1 MILTTADTLGKRE
14 IIEYK
19 GLVTG
24 IIVRTP
30 TITQGILGRLKNI
43 IGGKNTSYTNVCKEA
58 RLHTEQ
64 EMINQAQELGANAIV
79 AIRYDSSSL
88 GELLVVQRS
97 FAMALVLLS
106 DNILNLY

>member
-30 TITQGILGRLKNI
+30 TITQGILGGLKNI

-58 RLHTEQ
+58 RLHAEQ

-88 GELLVVQRS
+88 GGATSGTEVFCYGTAVVIR
-97 FAMALVLLS
+97 
-106 DNILNLY
+106 

>member
-30 TITQGILGRLKNI
+30 TITQGILGGLKNI
-43 IGGKNTSYTNVCKEA
+43 IGGK
-58 RLHTEQ
+58 
-64 EMINQAQELGANAIV
+64 
-79 AIRYDSSSL
+79 
-88 GELLVVQRS
+88 
-97 FAMALVLLS
+97 
-106 DNILNLY
+106 ILPIPMSVKKLDCMLNKK

>member
-14 IIEYK
+14 IIEYNS
-19 GLVTG
+19 LVTG

-30 TITQGILGRLKNI
+30 TITQGILGGLKNI
-43 IGGKNTSYTNVCKEA
+43 IGGKNTSYTNVCKGA
-58 RLHTEQ
+58 RLHAEQ

-88 GELLVVQRS
+88 GGTTGGTEVFLRYS
-97 FAMALVLLS
+97 CCC
-106 DNILNLY
+106 

>member
-1 MILTTADTLGKRE
+1 
-14 IIEYK
+14 
-19 GLVTG
+19 
-24 IIVRTP
+24 
-30 TITQGILGRLKNI
+30 
-43 IGGKNTSYTNVCKEA
+43 
-58 RLHTEQ
+58 
-64 EMINQAQELGANAIV
+64 MINQAQELGANAIV